1 MPRSPS
7 IQQIDD
13 EVATTSSSPALLTR
27 RLRAQRHVVAAELL
41 HDREQTGVEEA
52 DLEQH
57 QERQRAVDAVGQ
69 RVEDG
74 DREVEAE
81 AALDQR
87 LRQLDLV
94 VLLALPVV
102 RVALDAVLRG
112 PGELAA
118 FLVHQRL

>member
-7 IQQIDD
+7 IQQIAED
-13 EVATTSSSPALLTR
+13 VATTSSSPALLTR

-41 HDREQTGVEEA
+41 DDRQQARVEET

-69 RVEDG
+69 RVEHRDG
-74 DREVEAE
+74 EVEAE
-81 AALDQR
+81 HALDQR

-102 RVALDAVLRG
+102 RVALDAVLRRA
-112 PGELAA
+112 GE
-118 FLVHQRL
+118 

>member
-7 IQQIDD
+7 IQQIAD
-13 EVATTSSSPALLTR
+13 EVATPSSSPPLLTR

-41 HDREQTGVEEA
+41 DDREEARVEEA
-52 DLEQH
+52 DLEEH

-69 RVEDG
+69 RVEHREG
-74 DREVEAE
+74 EVEAE
-81 AALDQR
+81 SALDQR
-87 LRQLDLV
+87 LGEVDLV

-112 PGELAA
+112 AGELA
-118 FLVHQRL
+118 